1 VRTHVCAAIGTHQL
15 FARMKAAMPTAT
27 SSTPPT
33 AATHGMALDCASA
46 ALRAALALLIGA
58 AAPREEPRSGVPVE
72 VALVP
77 LLELRPLAM
86 CSIGKAAL
94 SCVQMTLMPSVWM
107 PAISSSSSLVV
118 SGGCSYSTMRNY
130 IIIVGI
136 VGIMG
141 IQPWLSSACIGNAL
155 VVLSRARTRF
165 AIVSGDFSVLSLR
178 ISREPAKVCVP
189 TFAALRWRSMHRIAR
204 HSFAQHLVA
213 SSTCA
218 CVCVCAREERVP
230 VQSSETVTLSN
241 Q

>member
-1 VRTHVCAAIGTHQL
+1 MRTHVCAAIGTHQL

-130 IIIVGI
+130 IIIIVGI
-136 VGIMG
+136 VGIM
-141 IQPWLSSACIGNAL
+141 
-155 VVLSRARTRF
+155 VV
-165 AIVSGDFSVLSLR
+165 VSLYRKRVGSVEPSTYSLR
-178 ISREPAKVCVP
+178 DRLGRLLGLELADLEGASKGLRADVRCIALAVDASHSKAFIRSASCCIVHVCV
-189 TFAALRWRSMHRIAR
+189 
-204 HSFAQHLVA
+204 
-213 SSTCA
+213 